1 MKALILNSGMGSR
14 MGSLTAEQP
23 KCMTTLAGDE
33 TILSRQLKL
42 LTGAGIE
49 RFVITTGRFA
59 EVLKQY
65 CAGLALSA
73 EFSFVHNELY
83 AETNYIYSIALAAEE
98 LKDDDILLLHG
109 DLVFEKDALL
119 RVMEAGNSCMAVS
132 SVAPIPEKDFK
143 AVIKNGRI
151 EKVGVEFFEDV
162 MAAQPLYK
170 LKQADWLIWLENILR
185 FCEAGERR
193 CYAENALNEVT
204 GELKLYPCDVEDL
217 LCTEV
222 DNPED
227 LRKVRELL

>member
-14 MGSLTAEQP
+14 MGSLTSEHP
-23 KCMTTLAGDE
+23 KCMTELKDEE
-33 TILSRQLKL
+33 TILSRQLRL
-42 LTGAGIE
+42 LTEAGID
-49 RFVITTGRFA
+49 RVVITTGRFA
-59 EVLKQY
+59 EVLTQY
-65 CAGLALSA
+65 CRGLKLPCD
-73 EFSFVHNELY
+73 FTFVHNDIY
-83 AETNYIYSIALAAEE
+83 AKTNYIYSIALAEKE
-98 LKDDDILLLHG
+98 LQDDDILLLHG
-109 DLVFEKDALL
+109 DLVFDREALS
-119 RVMEAGNSCMAVS
+119 RVLKEQRSCMAVS
-132 SVAPIPEKDFK
+132 STQPIPEKDFK

-204 GELKLYPCDVEDL
+204 ERLLLCPCDVEDL